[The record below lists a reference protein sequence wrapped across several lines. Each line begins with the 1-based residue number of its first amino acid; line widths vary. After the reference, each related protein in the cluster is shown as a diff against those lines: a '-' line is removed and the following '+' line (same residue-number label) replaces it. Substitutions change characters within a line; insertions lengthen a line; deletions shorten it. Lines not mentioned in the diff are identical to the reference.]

1 MTEPLNV
8 VALISGGK
16 DSFFS
21 LHHCI
26 ANGHRVIALA
36 NLQPPYES
44 QKMTPTVNGNHCRKA
59 KNEGISDSLVTD
71 LQSYMY
77 QTAGHNLIPFY
88 SEALELPLYVE
99 SIRGEAVDASKYY
112 DNHMAVSGSRSKGDL
127 GLDETES
134 LLSLLRTVVT
144 AHPEVNAVCSGA
156 ILSSYQRTRI
166 ESVAVR
172 LELVPLSYLWQY
184 PLLPPASQEGILDDM
199 NALGFDVRIVKV
211 ASGGLDKEFLWS
223 NLMESCIR
231 SKVRRAMN
239 RFGGSVLGEGGEY
252 ETVVMDGPPPIWKR
266 RLVVQAEDFYPHIET
281 DSDGTALLTFNPK
294 TFRTIE
300 REVSEAYGKLD
311 LSRQISRWDP
321 SFEKLLNIRPLII
334 EQSAATIGPSDHE
347 TSWDGEPMWN
357 ILPQVQIVGSLLC
370 FSNICEVVQGDS
382 VSEEMELICK
392 HIVELLQGYG
402 RSASDI
408 VFTTIILRS
417 LKNDFVPVNK
427 IYARLFTKPIPP
439 ARVTIST
446 HLPPGTNVL
455 VSITVDLGGRSIR
468 EGLHVQSRSYWA
480 PANIGPYSQSISK
493 SLVSGASLVYVAGQI
508 PLVPATMQPLRLPDQ
523 EISVGQVVDGWAE
536 FYHDV
541 CLSLQHLWRIGTC
554 MQVCWWTGAVAFI
567 TASSHAKRKAQLAH
581 QIWVEAHRISLWEE
595 DEEEDDTT
603 DIWDRTFGNAQS
615 FADGSQES
623 TPLPDFTLL
632 LTQDCCVPGL
642 FSVQVKELP
651 RGCDIEWQSMGVAH
665 GKVGYQV
672 LNMVGAAVTV
682 CSVPSADILIA
693 YICIRELREDEPS
706 THLEA
711 LIAQCTDR
719 VPAMKNNRTSSVT
732 VYSPLVE
739 VLTNLKA
746 QIIPCTAIWGRMNDS
761 FVELSAGVV
770 IQQIG

>member
-1 MTEPLNV
+1 MTESLNV

-36 NLQPPYES
+36 NLQPPS
-44 QKMTPTVNGNHCRKA
+44 KLQSTTATANGNHSKSA
-59 KNEGISDSLVTD
+59 KDEGASDSLVTD

-77 QTAGHNLIPFY
+77 QTAGHHLIPFY
-88 SEALELPLYVE
+88 GEALELPLYLR
-99 SIRGEAVDASKYY
+99 SITGEAVDASKYY
-112 DNHMAVSGSRSKGDL
+112 DSQMAGSDSGSKGDH

-134 LLSLLRTVVT
+134 LLTLLRTVVA
-144 AHPEVNAVCSGA
+144 AHREVNAVCSGA

-184 PLLPPASQEGILDDM
+184 PLLPPSSQEGLLDDM
-199 NALGFDVRIVKV
+199 TALGFDARIVKV
-211 ASGGLDKEFLWS
+211 ASGGLDKGLLWS
-223 NLMESCIR
+223 NLMEPCIR
-231 SKVRRAMN
+231 SQVRRAMN

-252 ETVVMDGPPPIWKR
+252 ETMVIDGPPTIWKR
-266 RLVVQAEDFYPHIET
+266 RLVVQAEDFQPHIET
-281 DSDGTALLTFNPK
+281 DSDGTALLTFNSHN
-294 TFRTIE
+294 FRTVKKE
-300 REVSEAYGKLD
+300 ECEACDGLQ

-321 SFEKLLNIRPLII
+321 NFEKMLKILPLII
-334 EQSAATIGPSDHE
+334 EQCTNTNGPSGDE
-347 TSWDGEPMWN
+347 TIWDGEPMWN
-357 ILPQVQIVGSLLC
+357 IRPQVQIVGSLLYL
-370 FSNICEVVQGDS
+370 SNICEAIQGRS
-382 VSEEMELICK
+382 PSEEMELICK
-392 HIVELLQGYG
+392 HVVELLQGYG
-402 RSASDI
+402 RSTSDI

-417 LKNDFVPVNK
+417 LKNDFVPVNE
-427 IYARLFTKPIPP
+427 IYARLFTKPNPP

-455 VSITVDLGGRSIR
+455 VSITVDLGGRSDR

-508 PLVPATMQPLRLPDQ
+508 PLVPATMQPLCVLDQ
-523 EISVGQVVDGWAE
+523 KISVGQTGEDLAD
-536 FYHDV
+536 FNNDV

-567 TASSHAKRKAQLAH
+567 TASSDAKRKAHLAH
-581 QIWVEAHRISLWEE
+581 QIWVEAHRISLWEG
-595 DEEEDDTT
+595 DEEEDDAT
-603 DIWDRTFGNAQS
+603 DIWDRTFGNSQS
-615 FADGSQES
+615 LAVDSQES

-632 LTQDCCVPGL
+632 LSRDHHVPGM

-651 RGCDIEWQSMGVAH
+651 RGCNIEWQSMGVAQ

-672 LNMVGAAVTV
+672 LNMADTAVTV

-693 YICIRELREDEPS
+693 YICIRKLRDREPS
-706 THLEA
+706 AHLET

-719 VPAMKNNRTSSVT
+719 VPAMKNNRMSSVT
-732 VYSPLVE
+732 VYSSLME
-739 VLTNLKA
+739 VLTNFKA
-746 QIIPCTAIWGRMNDS
+746 QTIPCTAVWGKMNES

>member
-1 MTEPLNV
+1 MTESLNV

-21 LHHCI
+21 LHHCV

-36 NLQPPYES
+36 NLQPPS
-44 QKMTPTVNGNHCRKA
+44 KLQSTTATANGNHSKSA
-59 KNEGISDSLVTD
+59 KDEGASDSLVTD

-88 SEALELPLYVE
+88 GEALELPLYLRP
-99 SIRGEAVDASKYY
+99 ITGEAVDASKYY
-112 DNHMAVSGSRSKGDL
+112 DSHMAGSDSGSKGDH

-134 LLSLLRTVVT
+134 LLTLLRTVVA

-184 PLLPPASQEGILDDM
+184 PLLPPSSQEGLLDDIT
-199 NALGFDVRIVKV
+199 ALGFDARIVKV
-211 ASGGLDKEFLWS
+211 ASGGLDGGLLWS
-223 NLMESCIR
+223 NLMEPCIR
-231 SKVRRAMN
+231 SKVRKAMN

-252 ETVVMDGPPPIWKR
+252 ETVVIDGPPTIWKR
-266 RLVVQAEDFYPHIET
+266 RLIVQVEDFQPHIET
-281 DSDGTALLTFNPK
+281 DSDGTALLTFDRNNI
-294 TFRTIE
+294 RTVE
-300 REVSEAYGKLD
+300 KEARDDLK
-311 LSRQISRWDP
+311 LSRQVSLWDP
-321 SFEKLLNIRPLII
+321 IFGKLLKMHLNII
-334 EQSAATIGPSDHE
+334 EKSTATNDPSGQE
-347 TSWDGEPMWN
+347 TSWTDEPIWD
-357 ILPQVQIVGSLLC
+357 IRPQVQILGSLLYL
-370 FSNICEVVQGDS
+370 SNICEAVQGGN
-382 VSEEMELICK
+382 VSKEMELICK
-392 HIVELLQGYG
+392 HVVELLRGYG

-417 LKNDFVPVNK
+417 LKNDFVSVNE
-427 IYARLFTKPIPP
+427 IYARLFTKPNPP

-446 HLPPGTNVL
+446 HLPPDTNVL
-455 VSITVDLGGRSIR
+455 VSITVDLGGKSDR

-508 PLVPATMQPLRLPDQ
+508 PLVPATMQPLCVLDQ
-523 EISVGQVVDGWAE
+523 KISVGQTGEDLAD

-567 TASSHAKRKAQLAH
+567 TASSDAKRKAHLAH
-581 QIWVEAHRISLWEE
+581 QIWVEAHRFSLWEG
-595 DEEEDDTT
+595 DEKEDDTT
-603 DIWDRTFGNAQS
+603 DVWDRTFGNSQS
-615 FADGSQES
+615 LAVDSQES

-632 LTQDCCVPGL
+632 LSRDHHVPGM

-651 RGCDIEWQSMGVAH
+651 RGCNIEWQSMGVAH

-672 LNMVGAAVTV
+672 LNRADTAVTV

-693 YICIRELREDEPS
+693 YICIRKLRDHEPS
-706 THLEA
+706 AYLET

-719 VPAMKNNRTSSVT
+719 VPAMKNSRMSSVT
-732 VYSPLVE
+732 VYSSIME
-739 VLTNLKA
+739 VLTNFKA
-746 QIIPCTAIWGRMNDS
+746 QIIPCTAIWGKMNES

>member
-1 MTEPLNV
+1 MTESLNV

-36 NLQPPYES
+36 NLQPPS
-44 QKMTPTVNGNHCRKA
+44 KLQSTTATANGNHSESA
-59 KNEGISDSLVTD
+59 KDEGTSDSLVTD

-88 SEALELPLYVE
+88 GEALELPLYLH
-99 SIRGEAVDASKYY
+99 SITGEAVDASKYY
-112 DNHMAVSGSRSKGDL
+112 DSHMAVSDSRSKGDH

-134 LLSLLRTVVT
+134 LLTLLRTVVA

-184 PLLPPASQEGILDDM
+184 PLLPPSSQEGLLDDM
-199 NALGFDVRIVKV
+199 TALGFDARIVKV
-211 ASGGLDKEFLWS
+211 ASGGLDKGLLWS
-223 NLMESCIR
+223 NLMELCIR

-252 ETVVMDGPPPIWKR
+252 ETVVIDGPPTIWKR
-266 RLVVQAEDFYPHIET
+266 RLVVQAEDFQPHIET
-281 DSDGTALLTFNPK
+281 DSDGTALLTFNSQN
-294 TFRTIE
+294 FRT
-300 REVSEAYGKLD
+300 VKKEACEACDDLQ
-311 LSRQISRWDP
+311 LSRQISLWDP
-321 SFEKLLNIRPLII
+321 NFEKLLKILPFII
-334 EQSAATIGPSDHE
+334 DQCATTHGPSDDE

-357 ILPQVQIVGSLLC
+357 IRPQVQIVGSLLYL
-370 FSNICEVVQGDS
+370 SNICEAVQGGS

-392 HIVELLQGYG
+392 HVVELLQGYG

-417 LKNDFVPVNK
+417 LKNDFVPVNE
-427 IYARLFTKPIPP
+427 IYARLFTKPNPP

-455 VSITVDLGGRSIR
+455 VSITVDLGGRSDR

-493 SLVSGASLVYVAGQI
+493 SLASGASLVYVAGQI
-508 PLVPATMQPLRLPDQ
+508 PLVPETMRPLRAPDQ
-523 EISVGQVVDGWAE
+523 KFSAGRMGEEVADSH
-536 FYHDV
+536 HDV

-567 TASSHAKRKAQLAH
+567 AASSGAKRKAQLAH
-581 QIWVEAHRISLWEE
+581 QIWVEAHQISLWEG

-603 DIWDRTFGNAQS
+603 DIWDRTFGNSQS
-615 FADGSQES
+615 LAVDSQES
-623 TPLPDFTLL
+623 TSLPDFTLL
-632 LTQDCCVPGL
+632 LSRDHHVPGM

-651 RGCDIEWQSMGVAH
+651 RGCNIEWQSMGVVH

-672 LNMVGAAVTV
+672 LNMADAAVTV
-682 CSVPSADILIA
+682 CSVPSADALIA
-693 YICIRELREDEPS
+693 YICIRKLRDHEPS
-706 THLEA
+706 AHLET
-711 LIAQCTDR
+711 LIAECTDR
-719 VPAMKNNRTSSVT
+719 VPAMKNSRMSSVT
-732 VYSPLVE
+732 VYSSRIE
-739 VLTNLKA
+739 VLTNFKG
-746 QIIPCTAIWGRMNDS
+746 QTIPCTAIWGRMNES